1 MLATV
6 EENPAEYEEDEEVLP
21 LWRILSW
28 FIMKKRKESRRRR
41 RRRRNISPSQSSTSW
56 RRVWIKRFGEQGET
70 VVTKELDQFNKYIVF
85 ESKHANDLSEEE
97 EKNAIIADFF
107 FKRRRVEQ

>member
-41 RRRRNISPSQSSTSW
+41 RRNISPSQSSTSW
-56 RRVWIKRFGEQGET
+56 RRVWIKR
-70 VVTKELDQFNKYIVF
+70 LDQFNKY
-85 ESKHANDLSEEE
+85 
-97 EKNAIIADFF
+97 KNTQMTCLRRKK
-107 FKRRRVEQ
+107 KRYHC